1 MPAYLVLGRPTGP
14 EMITLQ
20 GDRLT
25 IGRGPSN
32 DLALEADS
40 KVSRLHAVM
49 ERYQSGWAIKDLGS
63 RNGTFVNGER
73 LITERVLRPG
83 DEVSIGDTRLAYR
96 LDEAPGASLTAT
108 RVAEGPPELTRRERE
123 VLVALCRPVFSS
135 DMFTE
140 PASVKDIARQLFVTE
155 AAVKQHL
162 AHLFDKFAVYGDS
175 GRRTR
180 LANEAIRRGAVR
192 LADLR
197 AAGEPESTG

>member
-1 MPAYLVLGRPTGP
+1 MPAYLVLGRPSGP
-14 EMITLQ
+14 EMVSLH

-25 IGRGPSN
+25 IGREPSN
-32 DLALEADS
+32 DVALEADT
-40 KVSRLHAVM
+40 KVSRLHAVL
-49 ERYQSGWAIKDLGS
+49 ERYPAGWAIRDLGS

-83 DEVSIGDTRLAYR
+83 DEVTIGDTRLAYR
-96 LDEAPGASLTAT
+96 VDEAADSLTAT

-140 PASVKDIARQLFVTE
+140 PASVKDIAQQLVVTE

-162 AHLFDKFAVYGDS
+162 AHLYDKFAVYDES

-197 AAGEPESTG
+197 AFGDPEPTA

>member
-96 LDEAPGASLTAT
+96 LDEAPGAEGEEE
-108 RVAEGPPELTRRERE
+108 AERTGVGEGGPDIGSRY
-123 VLVALCRPVFSS
+123 LVVPLA
-135 DMFTE
+135 
-140 PASVKDIARQLFVTE
+140 PAM
-155 AAVKQHL
+155 
-162 AHLFDKFAVYGDS
+162 
-175 GRRTR
+175 
-180 LANEAIRRGAVR
+180 
-192 LADLR
+192 
-197 AAGEPESTG
+197 

>member
-1 MPAYLVLGRPTGP
+1 MPAYVVVGRSSGP
-14 EMITLQ
+14 ELVPLE

-25 IGRGPSN
+25 VGRGPSN

-40 KVSRLHAVM
+40 KVSRLHAVL
-49 ERYQSGWAIKDLGS
+49 ERYQSGWAIRDMGS

-83 DEVSIGDTRLAYR
+83 DEVTIGDTRLAYR
-96 LDEAPGASLTAT
+96 LDEAPDAALGAT

-140 PASVKDIARQLFVTE
+140 PASVKDIAQQLFVTE

-162 AHLFDKFAVYGDS
+162 AHLYDKFAVYGES

-197 AAGEPESTG
+197 AAGEPEPTG

>member
-1 MPAYLVLGRPTGP
+1 MPGYLVVGSSSGP
-14 EMITLQ
+14 QMVALE

-32 DLALEADS
+32 DLPLEADT
-40 KVSRLHAVM
+40 KVSRLHAVL
-49 ERYQSGWAIKDLGS
+49 ERYQSGWAIRDLGS
-63 RNGTFVNGER
+63 RNGTYVNGER
-73 LITERVLRPG
+73 LLAERVLRPG
-83 DEVSIGDTRLAYR
+83 DEVTIGDTRLAYR
-96 LDEAPGASLTAT
+96 LDEATDASLGAT

-140 PASVKDIARQLFVTE
+140 PASVKDIAQQLFVTE

-162 AHLFDKFAVYGDS
+162 AHLYDKFAVYGDT

-197 AAGEPESTG
+197 AAGEPESTS